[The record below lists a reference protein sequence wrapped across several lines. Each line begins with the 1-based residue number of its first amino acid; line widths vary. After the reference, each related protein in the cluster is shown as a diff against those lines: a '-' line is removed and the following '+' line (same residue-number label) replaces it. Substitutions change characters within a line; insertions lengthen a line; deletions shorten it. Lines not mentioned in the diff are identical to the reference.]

1 MTVQKHTPEKI
12 AQAFAR
18 HGTVAKAAR
27 ALEVNAGTIRNGL
40 RKLGILKEP
49 TDIVCPVCNQ
59 VGVKHGRR
67 RACVECVKK
76 QHRQMWRDRKERSVT
91 GAEPVGAAACGGWQ
105 ASLSDTYLR
114 KPLVVACG

>member
-1 MTVQKHTPEKI
+1 MTAQKHTPEKI

-40 RKLGILKEP
+40 RRLGILKEP

-59 VGVKHGRR
+59 VGVKHERR

-76 QHRQMWRDRKERSVT
+76 QHRQIWHDRKERSVN

-105 ASLSDTYLR
+105 ASLSDSYLR
-114 KPLVVACG
+114 KSLMVEV